1 PQSPV
6 RVCLYEKGYEQGGN
20 APRDWVRLEVRVKP
34 KGAHRREVAYWTAD
48 EVMGCG
54 CVADALQ
61 VLGWD
66 NLHGRSI
73 GTVWKPSDAHAS
85 RLALLRQY
93 GSIIEAW
100 AVEQGGWD
108 G

>member
-1 PQSPV
+1 
-6 RVCLYEKGYEQGGN
+6 
-20 APRDWVRLEVRVKP
+20 
-34 KGAHRREVAYWTAD
+34 
-48 EVMGCG
+48 
-54 CVADALQ
+54 
-61 VLGWD
+61 
-66 NLHGRSI
+66 I

-108 G
+108 GFGSVLQESLQEVRQGALGNTAKSSSTPEGATAPTTRAATL

>member
-1 PQSPV
+1 
-6 RVCLYEKGYEQGGN
+6 
-20 APRDWVRLEVRVKP
+20 
-34 KGAHRREVAYWTAD
+34 
-48 EVMGCG
+48 CG
-54 CVADALQ
+54 WVADALQ

-108 G
+108 GFGSVLQEALQDVRESPRVAVASVD